1 MSMIEE
7 RGVRFTF
14 NNGNFKSKISETL
27 NGLESLDQKVKGIGK
42 KSADFSKFL
51 SSIQKVSGIS
61 GMQKLNNSTKVAADG
76 VELLSKKFSALDI
89 VGYTVIN
96 RLTNSVIS
104 FGRKLINNVI
114 GPITQ
119 GGWRRALNIEQA
131 RFQLEGLFGDKTVK
145 VMEDGKKKVVKIT
158 EEIEKN
164 AMDAVDS
171 TAYGFDSSVKVASQ
185 LAASSVKAGK
195 DMTGVLKA
203 VAGSAAMTNSSFDE
217 MGHIF
222 TTVAG
227 NNKLL
232 TEQVRQF
239 SYRGLNVTAILKDYL
254 NANEKVRKSSIE
266 LGLKGGKSKDVKE
279 FADATKLTENN
290 INSLI
295 SSSGISFKTFSDA
308 MEQAFGE
315 HAKRANDTFTG
326 SLSNLKAAL
335 SRIGADVFLEQLTNL
350 RDIFNSI
357 TPVINNV
364 RKALQPSFIKELNKQ
379 LKTGT
384 NVITTFFHALED
396 SSYTGFMKG
405 IPIVATAVGYLKTAF
420 SNIAEAV
427 QRFGNI
433 VSRAFDDVFRGS
445 LTAGDIFSRIAYS
458 FMNFT
463 KTLEFSLTTA
473 SNIHDTFEGLFTI
486 FKIFGKIVSGV
497 AKVIFPLAETG
508 GSFVDLFFAITGA
521 IGRFIVKVDA
531 ALDKLGLFKGGIN
544 ALVSV
549 VQGFISVWHSFAKG
563 MTEIVNSFS
572 AGKRVES
579 MAEGLVT
586 SFSGLGAL
594 PEFISSVFKRITS
607 GLDNG
612 LKAIASSLSGRD
624 ISTAMDL
631 FSSGALIVIAAQVNE
646 FVKQLTT
653 KVSNIGGAVGDVSG
667 ALKQLKGVLVA
678 YQQSIKADAIKKIAV
693 SIAMLAGAML
703 ILSSLDSEGIIKGAV
718 AIEILFLELV
728 SAIRSLAEISA
739 GGPKALAQLAIIAS
753 TIKSMAEAI
762 LILSVAMKILGTMGW
777 DELLAG
783 VVSIKVLLNSLVKAV
798 SELATKEKV
807 FVKGAMTMIGMAIAI
822 DILAAAIKKLG
833 AMDLESLGKGLGA
846 VGAMMLALSLFISK
860 TSFDKG
866 FGLKAAVG
874 MVALGASMM
883 LMANAVSKMS
893 EIDSESLVKGLVAM
907 GAVLTEMSIFIKSIE
922 KSKNVLSSA
931 VLLASLALVLNQMAS
946 AFSTFSGMSWE
957 GVGKGLAAVGG
968 SLLIMA
974 AAIRLMGDGRVL
986 SGAVAMVAVAAAVR
1000 LLTPALVEL
1009 GNLNVEQIGLALLAI
1024 AGAFTVLGVAA
1035 AILTPLIGPILALA
1049 GAIALLG
1056 IGVAALGAGLIMFT
1070 AGAAG
1075 FVAALTTVL
1084 VGLSSMTGLIMTT
1097 IQAFLAEI
1105 AKAIPQF
1112 VATGAKMII
1121 GFLKGMAKEIG
1132 GIVTHAVTLVVK
1144 FLKALEDNLPKI
1156 VDAAFKFVITFINA
1170 FSDAIEENGP
1180 ELLEALGGL
1189 LTKMVGL
1196 LLAAIPL
1203 LVAGAVKA
1211 GKSMIKTLKKYLG
1224 DFPEAAKKIVE
1235 SGARK
1240 IGSVAKSFGHAAAS
1254 LAKSV
1259 YQGFKDKV
1267 KAFLDYVKGLPGR
1280 ILKALGN
1287 HVGEFR
1293 DAGKNMING
1302 VIEGFKGM
1310 FDNALQAVA
1319 SFGSGLVSS
1328 FKRSLGIK
1336 SPSRKFFECAVYC
1349 IKGFTNAI
1357 VQKGSKAYNAV
1368 HDMGSTMVGT
1378 LSNALRKTYE
1388 LASTDLNLDPTIR
1401 PVVDMTNVKA
1411 ASKTMDDVF
1420 ASPTYGLTTP
1430 STGIRLAETIAA
1442 DIQNGGNLNV
1452 ASQLGKLTKRLD
1464 SVTQAMNSRQ
1474 MNNYFQID
1482 GSSDPEGFA
1491 DAVAGRLELNARTL

>member
-42 KSADFSKFL
+42 KSADFSKLL

-131 RFQLEGLFGDKTVK
+131 RFQLEGLFGDKTVS
-145 VMEDGKKKVVKIT
+145 VMEDGKKKIVKIT

-185 LAASSVKAGK
+185 LAASGVKAG
-195 DMTGVLKA
+195 DSMTNALKGI
-203 VAGSAAMTNSSFDE
+203 AGMAAMTGSSFDD
-217 MGHIF
+217 MGQIF

-227 NNKLL
+227 NGRLL
-232 TEQVRQF
+232 SQQLLQF
-239 SYRGLNVTAILKDYL
+239 SARGLNAAVSLRDYL
-254 NANEKVRKSSIE
+254 NSHEEVRKKVIE
-266 LGLKGGKSKDVKE
+266 AGLKGGRSKEVKE
-279 FADATKLTENN
+279 FADATKLTEKNVR
-290 INSLI
+290 SLV
-295 SSSGISFKTFSDA
+295 SSSAIDFKTFSDA
-308 MEQAFGE
+308 MSEAFGE
-315 HAKRANDTFTG
+315 HAKKANDTFTG

-335 SRIGADVFLEQLTNL
+335 SRIGADVALEQLTNL

-364 RKALQPSFIKELNKQ
+364 RKALQPFIKELNKQ

-405 IPIVATAVGYLKTAF
+405 IPIVVTAVGYLKTAF

-427 QRFGNI
+427 QRFGNL
-433 VSRAFDDVFRGS
+433 VSWAFDDVFRGS

-646 FVKQLTT
+646 FVKQLTS

-739 GGPKALAQLAIIAS
+739 GGPKALAQLSIIAS
-753 TIKSMAEAI
+753 TIKSMAESI

-833 AMDLESLGKGLGA
+833 AMDLESLGKGLGS

-1009 GNLNVEQIGLALLAI
+1009 GNLNAEQIGLALLAI

-1035 AILTPLIGPILALA
+1035 AILTPLIGPILTLA

-1240 IGSVAKSFGHAAAS
+1240 IGSVAKSFSHAAAS
-1254 LAKSV
+1254 LARSV

-1302 VIEGFKGM
+1302 VIEGFKAM
-1310 FDNALQAVA
+1310 FDNALQAIA

-1357 VQKGSKAYNAV
+1357 VQKGSKAYDAV

-1388 LASTDLNLDPTIR
+1388 FASTDLNLDPTIR

-1420 ASPTYGLTTP
+1420 KSPAYGLTTP

-1452 ASQLGKLTKRLD
+1452 ASQLGRLTKRLD